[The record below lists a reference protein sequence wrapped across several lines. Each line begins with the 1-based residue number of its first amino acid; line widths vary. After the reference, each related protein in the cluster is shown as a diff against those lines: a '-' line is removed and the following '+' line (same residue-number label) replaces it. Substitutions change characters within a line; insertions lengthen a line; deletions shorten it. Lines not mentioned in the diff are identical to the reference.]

1 MSYHFPSVQFN
12 CHRGRKIV
20 FPSSVF
26 GRPAS
31 SGDFAL
37 TPSRPSS
44 SSAATPILA
53 PPLPE
58 VHDSC
63 LVMQQMYEADQYVYP
78 TTYPTVFK
86 DLEAKMEPAPLQTSP
101 VLPFP
106 VVDYFAYI
114 AWDIMH
120 GKIDTAFPSA
130 LNMAINPPTPPP
142 QAPTLQPE
150 PAFRDYLQ
158 RLVTT
163 TAVSQS
169 VVVVAL
175 FYLYKARA
183 RLQPQLIIS
192 DIVDKRYGYSICAA
206 SLMLA
211 NKFLDD
217 NTYTSR
223 TWATLSGYTLWEI
236 NDCERGLLSALDFQ
250 LNISLPEYN
259 DWWRFLTMYGPSF
272 TYSFTPSSVVPEMSR
287 PATAEVT
294 APLMKVP
301 TRRVPRVEVLSRPG
315 SRKRSYPDG
324 GVDSPNK
331 RSMLA
336 SQGYERLASDQP
348 LVYHAQPCTVVQ
360 QPYAAHFVQ
369 DLQPPPSDNPFAFD
383 WSATLQQ
390 DCPLGYYKLV
400 ASPADPRGDDH
411 YRKAQLVQPPLQQ
424 HAPFPRPCVPSM
436 LHHSILPPTY
446 TRPLS
451 APIQSALH
459 HDNPVTFQ
467 HPFEDYL
474 SYYDTGS
481 VYSQQMSNAALP
493 QHEALAKF
501 GAALASGTMSVYPD
515 NTVDLTQLDGYLHAN

>member
-1 MSYHFPSVQFN
+1 
-12 CHRGRKIV
+12 
-20 FPSSVF
+20 
-26 GRPAS
+26 
-31 SGDFAL
+31 
-37 TPSRPSS
+37 
-44 SSAATPILA
+44 
-53 PPLPE
+53 
-58 VHDSC
+58 
-63 LVMQQMYEADQYVYP
+63 MQQISEADQYVYP
-78 TTYPTVFK
+78 TTYPTVFR
-86 DLEAKMEPAPLQTSP
+86 DLEPKMEHAPLLAAAP

-120 GKIDTAFPSA
+120 GKIDTAFPST
-130 LNMAINPPTPPP
+130 LSMAINPPTPPP

-150 PAFRDYLQ
+150 PAFRYYLQ

-236 NDCERGLLSALDFQ
+236 NDCERGLVSALDFQ

-259 DWWRFLTMYGPSF
+259 DWWRFLTLYGPSF
-272 TYSFTPSSVVPEMSR
+272 TYPFTPSSVVPEMTR
-287 PATAEVT
+287 PSTAEVT
-294 APLMKVP
+294 APLMKAP
-301 TRRVPRVEVLSRPG
+301 TRRLPRVEVLSRPG
-315 SRKRSYPDG
+315 SKKRTFDDA

-331 RSMLA
+331 RSFLNA
-336 SQGYERLASDQP
+336 QGYERLVPDSQP
-348 LVYHAQPCTVVQ
+348 VMYQPQPCTAHQ
-360 QPYAAHFVQ
+360 QPYAAPFMQ
-369 DLQPPPSDNPFAFD
+369 DLQQPLQSASPFAFD
-383 WSATLQQ
+383 WSATIQ

-411 YRKAQLVQPPLQQ
+411 YRKAQLVQLPLQQ
-424 HAPFPRPCVPSM
+424 QASVPRPCVPSL

-451 APIQSALH
+451 APIQTTYQSDGAMTL
-459 HDNPVTFQ
+459 Q
-467 HPFEDYL
+467 HPVDDYL
-474 SYYDTGS
+474 SYYDTRS
-481 VYSQQMSNAALP
+481 VHSQQMPEAAKS
-493 QHEALAKF
+493 QQDARANF
-501 GAALASGTMSVYPD
+501 GIAPASHPASGYPD
-515 NTVDLTQLDGYLHAN
+515 NTVDLTQLDSYFHAN